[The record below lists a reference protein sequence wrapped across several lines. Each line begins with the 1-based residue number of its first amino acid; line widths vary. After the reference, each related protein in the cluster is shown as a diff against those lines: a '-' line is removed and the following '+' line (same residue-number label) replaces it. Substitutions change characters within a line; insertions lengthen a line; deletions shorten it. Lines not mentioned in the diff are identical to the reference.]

1 MKKTIIIIEGEPD
14 IRDYLTAVLE
24 DKGYTI
30 CTVRENK
37 NVIDAVRSHNPDL
50 IILDI
55 MMPQRSGISIYKE
68 LRTTHDMSSIPIAM
82 LSGISQESDLMRDTF
97 HAYLLNESIPPP
109 DGFIEKPLKIP
120 SLEKT
125 IELLIK

>member
-68 LRTTHDMSSIPIAM
+68 LRTTHDISSIPIAM
-82 LSGISQESDLMRDTF
+82 LSVISQKSDLMRDTF
-97 HAYLLNESIPPP
+97 HAYL
-109 DGFIEKPLKIP
+109 
-120 SLEKT
+120 
-125 IELLIK
+125 